1 MAQTPSSRDQRHR
14 PSLLSRFWKRH
25 SRTAEDDE
33 TFAWDRPVASLV
45 KRIHEAP
52 VPEDTATACA
62 QRLQLVKRIEAT
74 MEPSQHG
81 ILVTL
86 AFRLRQPLDQD
97 PSNTSSIYQPGIR
110 QLRHQLTRPF
120 GEFRTLRKAI
130 TLCVQQKTCKRLKCG
145 YCQQVLTYVD
155 QCWEQPALVAMALI
169 DRTPTFRPRVLAG
182 SMLRFIELVQANQVA
197 APLTECQA
205 RDRIALLLHDFFR
218 FPMQQSD
225 GKWTR
230 PNDSISRTTLSSF
243 DSIGS
248 RRWSSS
254 MY

>member
-1 MAQTPSSRDQRHR
+1 MAQTPSSHR
-14 PSLLSRFWKRH
+14 PSLLSRLWKRH
-25 SRTAEDDE
+25 SRTPEDDDE
-33 TFAWDRPVASLV
+33 RFAWDRPVASIV
-45 KRIHEAP
+45 KRIHEVP
-52 VPEDTATACA
+52 VPEDTTAACV
-62 QRLQLVKRIEAT
+62 QRLQLVRRVEAA
-74 MEPSQHG
+74 MEPSQSG

-97 PSNTSSIYQPGIR
+97 PITSSATSIYQPGIR

-130 TLCVQQKTCKRLKCG
+130 TFCVQQKTCKKLECG
-145 YCQQVLTYVD
+145 YCQQVSTYVD

-182 SMLRFIELVQANQVA
+182 SMLRFIELVQVDQVA
-197 APLTECQA
+197 APLADCKA
-205 RDRIALLLHDFFR
+205 RDRIALLLHDFFQ

-230 PNDSISRTTLSSF
+230 PNDSMSRTTLSSL

-254 MY
+254 TY